1 MAVEA
6 ELWISMLANKGECNN
21 RADAKGNKITRT
33 LRCGNLDG
41 TECKFHRKAVSDM
54 RCGM

>member
-54 RCGM
+54 RCDM